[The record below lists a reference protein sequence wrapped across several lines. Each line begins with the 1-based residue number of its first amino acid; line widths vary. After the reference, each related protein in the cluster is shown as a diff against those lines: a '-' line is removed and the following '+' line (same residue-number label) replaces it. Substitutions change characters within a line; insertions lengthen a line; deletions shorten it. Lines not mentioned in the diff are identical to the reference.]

1 MKKFI
6 SCLLT
11 FVLILSLMAPLSVCV
26 SAEDTTV
33 FGTDDYNIDDED
45 DLLTFGQLLETNTFE
60 GKTIVLTNDITLTQ
74 EWNAVYASNVAFYGI
89 FDGQGHTITGLEK
102 PNASGNWGFIPN
114 GGGCTIQNVTFKEVS
129 ITSSGCTGTIVGYK
143 AGSGDM
149 TFINVH
155 VQGSLSGSNVLGGF
169 VGATR
174 TYNTVSFTN
183 CSFVGSLTNTSSNY
197 TGGLVGGSGAH
208 ITATNCY
215 VNATIEA
222 NSYVGGI
229 IGQTGG
235 SGVDTNRA
243 VTVTNCYIDGSITTS
258 AGGQRVGGIGGR
270 LGKAVVTDCVVA
282 MDITASDTTT
292 LVAAFAA
299 QSLMTGTDSTATF
312 TRCVYTGNLT
322 AKGEKVGVFT
332 AQGNSSATITDC
344 ILLGSVT
351 PNTLPVGLLDSN
363 STGSITAT
371 GLYCDTTVYTGLAN
385 TDGVV
390 NINGMELG
398 GTNGAKNLPDLFS
411 EANRVNWTITDTCPM
426 PSNALKGCNVANL
439 EMLAFQTNPETVTG
453 EYDVRFVGF
462 INSTNYKEA
471 GVIVKIGG
479 KEATIPATHVYNSI
493 NEKLGNTT
501 NSVGI
506 TKYGYETED
515 GHFLAIVLTD
525 VPADVTVFTVTP
537 YVVTNDGITV
547 YGVSGT
553 ASVTVTQ

>member
-322 AKGEKVGVFT
+322 AKGEKVGLIKIRLYRPFPAEEIAEALKNVK
-332 AQGNSSATITDC
+332 AVAIMDRAEGYSNHGGPLGADVMSAMFRAR
-344 ILLGSVT
+344 LQ
-351 PNTLPVGLLDSN
+351 
-363 STGSITAT
+363 AH
-371 GLYCDTTVYTGLAN
+371 A
-385 TDGVV
+385 V
-390 NINGMELG
+390 NYIYGLG
-398 GTNGAKNLPDLFS
+398 G
-411 EANRVNWTITDTCPM
+411 R
-426 PSNALKGCNVANL
+426 
-439 EMLAFQTNPETVTG
+439 
-453 EYDVRFVGF
+453 DVRVEDMEGVFEDLKQIIADGD
-462 INSTNYKEA
+462 A
-471 GVIVKIGG
+471 G
-479 KEATIPATHVYNSI
+479 ETYRYM
-493 NEKLGNTT
+493 
-501 NSVGI
+501 GI
-506 TKYGYETED
+506 RE
-515 GHFLAIVLTD
+515 
-525 VPADVTVFTVTP
+525 
-537 YVVTNDGITV
+537 
-547 YGVSGT
+547 
-553 ASVTVTQ
+553 